1 MKNLPMRWQKQLEI
15 FLTESLL
22 DRCYNFFDIDMEW
35 VKVMKK
41 TGKKIWV
48 LNEFLFSVLILV
60 FMYLLNHWVQDF
72 YQTQVLVPM
81 IFVLGV
87 FIISWKTQ
95 GYFWGI
101 ASSLVSVILVNYAF
115 TYPFYAIDL
124 ISPQCVFSAC
134 VMLIVSVMTGI
145 LTTQLKTQEKIKTE
159 TEREHMRA
167 NLLRAVSHDLRTPL
181 TSIYGSCSAILEN
194 YDSLSKEKQIKLLSE
209 IQEDSQWLIRMVENL
224 LSITRIDSDSNKVK
238 VKKNDTV
245 LEELIDAVIV
255 KFYSRYPEQKVEIE
269 LPDEFIS
276 IPMDAMLIQQVLMN
290 ILENTM
296 HHAKGM
302 TEIDFQV
309 TVEDKDVIFRI
320 SDNGCGIPIERM
332 DSLFNGSFHGHQEI
346 SDGTRNN
353 MGIGLSVCS
362 AIIKAHDG
370 EIWAENRDDGGASF
384 CFRLKMGAADDE

>member
-1 MKNLPMRWQKQLEI
+1 MVMKNLPMRWQKQLEI

-145 LTTQLKTQEKIKTE
+145 LTTQLKTQEKIKIQ

-238 VKKNDTV
+238 VKKNGEYV
-245 LEELIDAVIV
+245 V
-255 KFYSRYPEQKVEIE
+255 KTDLLQSMMEK
-269 LPDEFIS
+269 
-276 IPMDAMLIQQVLMN
+276 
-290 ILENTM
+290 
-296 HHAKGM
+296 
-302 TEIDFQV
+302 
-309 TVEDKDVIFRI
+309 
-320 SDNGCGIPIERM
+320 
-332 DSLFNGSFHGHQEI
+332 
-346 SDGTRNN
+346 
-353 MGIGLSVCS
+353 
-362 AIIKAHDG
+362 
-370 EIWAENRDDGGASF
+370 
-384 CFRLKMGAADDE
+384 